1 MVPIYTDSSEKIYHI
16 SKMIKEIL
24 KQTYP
29 HQFEEELLDEINE
42 FGKII
47 DFKKDDVL
55 IDIDQFIKGMPII
68 IKGALRILREDLD
81 EGELLLYFL
90 EKGDTCAMTMACCL
104 GNKQS
109 QIRAIAE
116 TDGEIVM
123 IPIQKMDEWLAKYK
137 SWREFV
143 FMSYNNRMEEM
154 LSAIDSLAFG
164 NLKDRL
170 KKYLLDVATINES
183 RTVPKT
189 HHEIAY
195 ALNTSRVV
203 ISRVLKSLEME
214 GFLQLNRN
222 SLTILG

>member
-1 MVPIYTDSSEKIYHI
+1 
-16 SKMIKEIL
+16 MIKEIL

-214 GFLQLNRN
+214 GFLQLNRK